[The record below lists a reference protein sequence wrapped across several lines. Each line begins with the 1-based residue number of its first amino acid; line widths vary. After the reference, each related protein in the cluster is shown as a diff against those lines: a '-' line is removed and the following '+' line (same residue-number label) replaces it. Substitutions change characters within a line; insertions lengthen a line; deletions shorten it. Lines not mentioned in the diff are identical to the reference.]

1 MTVADAD
8 PGADQWGTLTK
19 VTSSSFLLLKYNNNN
34 NGNNI
39 YATAIHTTGSSSEKR
54 RKNDSLI
61 NLIAAVV
68 YFAGQRVATFT
79 TAFLEFSVRATN
91 YNLTGVLFGDY
102 IR

>member
-39 YATAIHTTGSSSEKR
+39 YATAIYIRQGRR
-54 RKNDSLI
+54 RKN
-61 NLIAAVV
+61 VV
-68 YFAGQRVATFT
+68 KTIH
-79 TAFLEFSVRATN
+79 L
-91 YNLTGVLFGDY
+91 
-102 IR
+102 